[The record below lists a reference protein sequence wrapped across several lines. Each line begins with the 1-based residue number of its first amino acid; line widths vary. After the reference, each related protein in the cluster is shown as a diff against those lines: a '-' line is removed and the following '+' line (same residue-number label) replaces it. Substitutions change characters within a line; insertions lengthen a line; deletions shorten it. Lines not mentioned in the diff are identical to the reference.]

1 MTSRYSALRV
11 GVRSQDWWR
20 ILLGMLVLCA
30 LTGCIERGRAGV
42 PGDADGDVIERP
54 DRRPNLLV
62 IVVDDLGY
70 SDLGAFGGGDIET
83 PVLDR
88 LARDG
93 VRLASFYTAPTCSP
107 TRAALLS
114 GTDPHIAGL
123 GSMAELLADNQR
135 GKPGHEGYLNERVVS
150 IATLLRDA
158 GYFTAMTGKWHL
170 GVERRHGPAAHGF
183 TRSFALLDGGA
194 GHFDDTGLMA
204 ATPVAQYREDGE
216 RASWPRGR
224 YSSDFYTDRMITYL
238 RENAGR
244 KPFFAY
250 LAFSAAHWPLQ
261 APDALMRTYRG
272 RYDKG
277 WDVLRDGRRA
287 GLRRAGFVDRDVPFV
302 EPPEYQPWTTLEPE
316 QQRVEARKMEIYAA
330 MVDSVDRN
338 LGRLIEEL
346 ERSGELRDTVIVFMS
361 DNGAEGTP
369 LEKSPLFGDWIARF
383 DNSLGNMGRA
393 GSYVFYGPN
402 WAHATTA
409 PGKHYKSHVSEGGI
423 HAPAFMWRAGL
434 PGQGTIAR
442 TPVTVMDI
450 APTVLEL
457 AGVTHPG
464 FYEGRAIAPLRGRS
478 LAPLFEQ
485 PTARIH
491 PVDAAFGVELFGR
504 RAMREGD
511 WKAFLEPPPFGSGRW
526 ELYDLAQDPGE
537 AHDLAGQQPELL
549 ERLAGRWREWAE
561 DVGVVLPEGQS
572 GY

>member
-1 MTSRYSALRV
+1 MTARYSTLRT
-11 GVRSQDWWR
+11 GVRGQAWCR
-20 ILLGMLVLCA
+20 VVLGMVILCS
-30 LTGCIERGRAGV
+30 LTGCVESNRTGVPDGAAGDAIERSA
-42 PGDADGDVIERP
+42 
-54 DRRPNLLV
+54 RRPNLLV

-88 LARDG
+88 LANDG

-107 TRAALLS
+107 TRAALLT

-123 GSMAELLADNQR
+123 GNMAELLADNQR

-150 IATLLRDA
+150 VATLLREA

-170 GVERRHGPAAHGF
+170 GVQRQHGPAAHGF

-216 RASWPRGR
+216 PAAWPGGR
-224 YSSDFYTDRMITYL
+224 YSSDFYTDRMIAYL

-261 APDALMRTYRG
+261 APDALMRKYQG
-272 RYDKG
+272 RYDEG

-287 GLRRAGFVDRDVPFV
+287 GLRRAGFVEREVPFV
-302 EPPEYQPWTTLEPE
+302 APPEYRPWTTLDPG

-330 MVDSVDRN
+330 MVDSVDQN
-338 LGRLIEEL
+338 LGRLMEEL

-383 DNSLGNMGRA
+383 DNSLDNMGRA

-409 PGKHYKSHVSEGGI
+409 PGRHYKSHVAEGGI
-423 HAPAFMWRAGL
+423 HAPAFLWRAG
-434 PGQGTIAR
+434 PAGQGAIAR

-450 APTVLEL
+450 APTLLEL
-457 AGVTHPG
+457 AGVAHPG
-464 FYEGRAIAPLRGRS
+464 SREGRAIAPLRGRS
-478 LAPLFEQ
+478 LGPLFEQ

-491 PVDAAFGVELFGR
+491 PVDAGFGVELFGR

-511 WKAFLEPPPFGSGRW
+511 WKALLEPPPFGSGRW

-537 AHDLAGQQPELL
+537 ARDLAAQQPELL
-549 ERLAGRWREWAE
+549 QRLVGRWREWAE
-561 DVGVVLPEGQS
+561 EVGVVLPEGQS